1 MIHALKLEEA
11 ALEATDAG
19 IDENLSVDA
28 GGDNEEEDSEVE
40 DEGNNSPRQCLCY
53 LCLLCKN

>member
-19 IDENLSVDA
+19 VDENLSVDV

-40 DEGNNSPRQCLCY
+40 VEGNDSPRQCLC
-53 LCLLCKN
+53 